1 MTTLTITRGLPGS
14 GKTYWA
20 KRHIGE
26 ACSPKPVRV
35 NRDDTRYSLFGVY
48 SGLTFEGEQQV
59 TKIQQGQASLLLAGG
74 FDVIIDDTNLNA
86 KTVKG
91 WQRIAQANGARFRH
105 EDFPMDPAL
114 CKQRVASRY
123 TTSPER
129 HVPDWVIDRM
139 HLRYLHAG
147 FPEIKPLEPKK
158 AFAEPY
164 KTTPGLTRAWI
175 FDVDGTLTTGPN
187 LRSPYD
193 WDKVGQDRPNLP
205 ILWVLDA
212 LSDRGDL
219 ILVISGRDGS
229 CEAETRSWLGAQ
241 NVHFTRLFM
250 RAPGDTRKDA
260 VVKAEIFD
268 REIRGKWNVEG
279 VFDDRKS
286 VVQFWRSIGLT
297 CFQVAD
303 GDF

>member
-14 GKTYWA
+14 GKTTWA
-20 KRHIGE
+20 EGFIEMCR
-26 ACSPKPVRV
+26 APKPVRV
-35 NRDDTRYSLFGVY
+35 NRDDTRFLLFGVY

-59 TKIQQGQASLLLAGG
+59 TRIQQGQANLLLAGG

-91 WQRIAQANGARFRH
+91 WQRIAQANGARFQNV
-105 EDFPMDPAL
+105 DFPLLPSI
-114 CKQRVASRY
+114 CKDRVGSRFDQGG
-123 TTSPER
+123 R
-129 HVPDWVIDRM
+129 FVPDDVIDRM

-147 FPEIKPLEPKK
+147 FPEINPLEPQKVL
-158 AFAEPY
+158 AEVY
-164 KTTPGLTRAWI
+164 KTTPGLQRAWI
-175 FDVDGTLTTGPN
+175 VDVDGTLTTGPN
-187 LRSPYD
+187 NRSPYD

-219 ILVISGRDGS
+219 IIVISGRDGS
-229 CEAETRSWLGAQ
+229 CEAETREWLYQ
-241 NVHFTRLFM
+241 HNVHFTRLFM
-250 RAPGDTRKDA
+250 RSAGDIRKDS

-297 CFQVAD
+297 CFQVAP
-303 GDF
+303 GNF

>member
-14 GKTYWA
+14 GKTTWA
-20 KRHIGE
+20 KSWAETCR
-26 ACSPKPVRV
+26 APKPVRV
-35 NRDDTRYSLFGVY
+35 NRDDTRFLLYGKY
-48 SGLTFEGEQQV
+48 SGLTFSEEQQV
-59 TKIQQGQASLLLAGG
+59 TKIQQGQAAQMLTGG

-91 WQRIAQANGARFRH
+91 WQRIARDNGARFQNV
-105 EDFPMDPAL
+105 DFPMGLDE
-114 CKQRVASRY
+114 CKKRVASRVVAGG
-123 TTSPER
+123 R
-129 HVPDWVIDRM
+129 FVPDDVIDKMRNKY
-139 HLRYLHAG
+139 LRTG
-147 FPEIKPLEPKK
+147 FPEINPLEPQKVL
-158 AFAEPY
+158 AEVY
-164 KTTPGLTRAWI
+164 KTTPGLQRAWI
-175 FDVDGTLTTGPN
+175 VDVDGTLTTGPN

-241 NVHFTRLFM
+241 NIHFTRLFM

-268 REIRGKWNVEG
+268 REIRGNWNVEG
-279 VFDDRKS
+279 VFDDRQQ
-286 VVQFWRSIGLT
+286 VVDFWRSIGLT
-297 CFQVAD
+297 CFQVAE
-303 GDF
+303 GKF